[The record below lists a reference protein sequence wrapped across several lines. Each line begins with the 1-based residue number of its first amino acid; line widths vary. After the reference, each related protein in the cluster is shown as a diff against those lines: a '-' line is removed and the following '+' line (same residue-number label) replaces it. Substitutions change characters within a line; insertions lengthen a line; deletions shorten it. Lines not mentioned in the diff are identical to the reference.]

1 MYLLLFSGKFLGVFK
16 VHLSAA
22 VSVYVLS
29 SRGANQLQVLYI
41 RTLENIQKKNSCM
54 ESFSTE
60 AAVLKCIPTNF
71 FLKIRR
77 CFRTTF
83 KKLVLENH
91 VLPHHT
97 SDKDYAEIM

>member
-1 MYLLLFSGKFLGVFK
+1 
-16 VHLSAA
+16 
-22 VSVYVLS
+22 
-29 SRGANQLQVLYI
+29 
-41 RTLENIQKKNSCM
+41 M

-97 SDKDYAEIM
+97 SDKDYAEIL

>member
-1 MYLLLFSGKFLGVFK
+1 
-16 VHLSAA
+16 
-22 VSVYVLS
+22 
-29 SRGANQLQVLYI
+29 
-41 RTLENIQKKNSCM
+41 M

-60 AAVLKCIPTNF
+60 AAVLKYIPTNF

-97 SDKDYAEIM
+97 SDKDYAEIL

>member
-1 MYLLLFSGKFLGVFK
+1 M
-16 VHLSAA
+16 HLSAA

-29 SRGANQLQVLYI
+29 SRGANQLQLLYI
-41 RTLENIQKKNSCM
+41 RTLENIQEKKKKNSCM

-60 AAVLKCIPTNF
+60 AAVLKYIPTNF

-83 KKLVLENH
+83 KKLLLENH